1 MNVRKIM
8 DTIMNNFS
16 IIVRYS
22 RIFCERKGVEY
33 GIGFPE
39 QIILMYLTE
48 HGPVNQDTIARHY
61 MIDKGAITKTVS
73 KLEEK
78 GFIERRENPDDKRE
92 KILTISDK
100 GNGAMS
106 GMGTNLEEW
115 YKVIFDGISPQEIE
129 MTQKIVDKMAAN
141 AIKAV
146 E

>member
-1 MNVRKIM
+1 
-8 DTIMNNFS
+8 MNNFS

-33 GIGFPE
+33 GVGFPE
-39 QIILMYLTE
+39 QIILMYLAE

-78 GFIERRENPDDKRE
+78 GFVQRRENPDDKRE
-92 KILTISDK
+92 KILFISDK
-100 GNGAMS
+100 GSKIIS
-106 GMGTNLEEW
+106 GMESNLEEW
-115 YKVIFDGISPQEIE
+115 NKVIFEGITPQEIE
-129 MTQKIVDKMAAN
+129 LMQKVVDMMAAN
-141 AIKAV
+141 AIRAV